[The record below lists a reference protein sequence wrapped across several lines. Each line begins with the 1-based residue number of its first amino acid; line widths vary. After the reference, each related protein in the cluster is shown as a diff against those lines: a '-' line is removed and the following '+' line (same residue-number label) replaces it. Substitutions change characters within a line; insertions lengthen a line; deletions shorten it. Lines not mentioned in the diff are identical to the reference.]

1 MIILLF
7 ICFLF
12 LIGSM
17 FGWVL
22 EVFFRRF
29 LAHENVEKRWINPG
43 FLTGPYLPLYG
54 FGLCFLYFIASLDA
68 YLPSDKPALSAAILF
83 VVMMLCMTL
92 LELIAGKIFI
102 VGMKVK
108 LWDYSNEWLNYK
120 GIVCP
125 KYSLLWGLV
134 GIVYYVLI
142 HPYIR
147 NAVMWLAQNLA
158 FSFFVGMFFGVF
170 AVDIFYSFN
179 VVAKIRNAAIENG
192 VIVRY
197 EELKYQIREVTA
209 RSKMKFRFWLAFKTP
224 LTLKEHILKYIERQT
239 VNKNS

>member
-12 LIGSM
+12 LIGSL

-29 LAHENVEKRWINPG
+29 LARENVEKRWINPG

-54 FGLCFLYFIASLDA
+54 FGLSFLYFIASLDA
-68 YLPSDKPALSAAILF
+68 YLPADRPVINAVVLF
-83 VVMMLCMTL
+83 AVMMLCMTL

-102 VGMKVK
+102 AGMKVK
-108 LWDYSNEWLNYK
+108 LWDYSNEWLNYE
-120 GIVCP
+120 GIICP
-125 KYSLLWGLV
+125 KYSLFWGIL
-134 GIVYYVLI
+134 GMIYYFFV

-179 VVAKIRNAAIENG
+179 VVSKIRNAAIENG
-192 VIVRY
+192 IIVRY

-209 RSKMKFRFWLAFKTP
+209 RNKMKFRFWLAFKTP
-224 LTLKEHILKYIERQT
+224 VPLKEHIIKYVERQAA
-239 VNKNS
+239 KK

>member
-12 LIGSM
+12 LIGSL

-29 LAHENVEKRWINPG
+29 LARENVEKRWINPG

-68 YLPSDKPALSAAILF
+68 YLPPDKPVLSAAILF
-83 VVMMLCMTL
+83 IVMMLCMTL

-108 LWDYSNEWLNYK
+108 LWDYSNEWLNYE

-125 KYSLLWGLV
+125 KYSLFWGIL
-134 GIVYYVLI
+134 GMVYYILI

-158 FSFFVGMFFGVF
+158 FSFFV
-170 AVDIFYSFN
+170 
-179 VVAKIRNAAIENG
+179 
-192 VIVRY
+192 
-197 EELKYQIREVTA
+197 
-209 RSKMKFRFWLAFKTP
+209 
-224 LTLKEHILKYIERQT
+224 
-239 VNKNS
+239 